1 MWSTLFGALCGFG
14 LMSIGI
20 KLGLSRKPQ
29 YITVEKTGLDGVRTV
44 TEEYRPLRWGG
55 RLLMLAVAVLG
66 LYIFTVSV
74 APASVLATRATAALT
89 WLLPV
94 MMTTGVGASFAGTAG
109 WLFYRRVLGFGPSL
123 RISAAENPPVGG
135 VSGFSRTVTVDS
147 KEEADFVQEALAGE
161 AVEQNTQRLF
171 RALAAHRFG
180 AVVLVAALLGAAWY
194 LFGKVPAAWR
204 GDYDN
209 AMAVF
214 LTWEMA
220 FGAAEAVAFLL
231 IPLGLLIG
239 IVVTLVTGGEEIG
252 SMFVALC
259 FFGVIGAIA
268 YYTGF
273 IDPLFD
279 MIGRLR

>member
-20 KLGLSRKPQ
+20 VLGLSRKPQ

-55 RLLMLAVAVLG
+55 RLLMFALAVLG

-74 APASVLATRATAALT
+74 APSSVLATRATAALT

-94 MMTTGVGASFAGTAG
+94 VMTTGVGASLAGMAG

-123 RISAAENPPVGG
+123 RIRAADPHVAV
-135 VSGFSRTVTVDS
+135 VSGVSRTVTVDS

-180 AVVLVAALLGAAWY
+180 ALVLAVALLGAAWY

-204 GDYDN
+204 GDYDS
-209 AMAVF
+209 AMSVF

-252 SMFVALC
+252 SMFGALC
-259 FFGVIGAIA
+259 FFGVIGVIA